1 MRVLFM
7 KTRTGQ
13 YGFSLIEIL
22 ITVAIIGILAAIA
35 TPSFLTWLPD
45 MRLNSAARDLY
56 STIMRAK
63 VTATRLN
70 RNCTLVF
77 NQTINGVTFAY
88 VLFVDSNGDSEYISG
103 EPILVQQQWPQGVGL
118 SGINFPANDDHLN
131 SISFRPNSIPTGN
144 AGGLANG
151 RARLTNSNER
161 TKTIIVNNFGNV
173 RII

>member
-1 MRVLFM
+1 M

-70 RNCTLVF
+70 RNCTIVF
-77 NQTINGVTFAY
+77 NQTINNVTFAY
-88 VLFVDSNGDSEYISG
+88 VLFVDSNGNSEYDTG
-103 EPILVQQQWPQGVGL
+103 EPIIVQQQWPQSVGL
-118 SGINFPANDDHLN
+118 SDINFPANDEYLN

-144 AGGLANG
+144 VGGLANG
-151 RARLTNSNER
+151 TARLKNTNGRE
-161 TKTIIVNNFGNV
+161 KKIIVNIFGNV
-173 RII
+173 RIE